1 MTDNH
6 KEKSTFGFKQVDS
19 EEKRGLVDGVF
30 DAVSENYDLMN
41 DFLSFGIHRLWK
53 RIALEIAEIR
63 PNYKILDLA
72 GGTGDLI
79 KLISPKISKEGVLI
93 LSDINQSM
101 LSLGR
106 DRLIDQGVN
115 NFLSVQLD
123 AQHIPFSDDYF
134 DLITIAFGLRNVTNK
149 ENALNSILRCLKP
162 GGKLV
167 ILEFS
172 KPENEMFR
180 EIYDLY
186 SFEIIPKIGD
196 RVAGSEESYRYLA
209 ESIRMHP
216 NQEELIEIMEQVGF
230 KECNYSNLTN
240 GVVAVHSGKK
250 ASLAND

>member
-1 MTDNH
+1 
-6 KEKSTFGFKQVDS
+6 
-19 EEKRGLVDGVF
+19 
-30 DAVSENYDLMN
+30 
-41 DFLSFGIHRLWK
+41 
-53 RIALEIAEIR
+53 
-63 PNYKILDLA
+63 
-72 GGTGDLI
+72 
-79 KLISPKISKEGVLI
+79 
-93 LSDINQSM
+93 M

-123 AQHIPFSDDYF
+123 AQNIPFSDDYF

-186 SFEIIPKIGD
+186 SFEVIPKIGEW
-196 RVAGSEESYRYLA
+196 VAAVSYT
-209 ESIRMHP
+209 H
-216 NQEELIEIMEQVGF
+216 
-230 KECNYSNLTN
+230 LTLPT
-240 GVVAVHSGKK
+240 K
-250 ASLAND
+250 A

>member
-1 MTDNH
+1 M
-6 KEKSTFGFKQVDS
+6 
-19 EEKRGLVDGVF
+19 
-30 DAVSENYDLMN
+30 
-41 DFLSFGIHRLWK
+41 
-53 RIALEIAEIR
+53 
-63 PNYKILDLA
+63 
-72 GGTGDLI
+72 
-79 KLISPKISKEGVLI
+79 ISPKISKEGVLI

-123 AQHIPFSDDYF
+123 AQQIPFSDDYF

-186 SFEIIPKIGD
+186 SFEIIPKIGEW
-196 RVAGSEESYRYLA
+196 VAGSEESYRYLA

-216 NQEELIEIMEQVGF
+216 NQEELMGIMEQVGF
-230 KECNYSNLTN
+230 EECSY
-240 GVVAVHSGKK
+240 SGKK
-250 ASLAND
+250 ASLVND

>member
-1 MTDNH
+1 M
-6 KEKSTFGFKQVDS
+6 
-19 EEKRGLVDGVF
+19 
-30 DAVSENYDLMN
+30 
-41 DFLSFGIHRLWK
+41 
-53 RIALEIAEIR
+53 
-63 PNYKILDLA
+63 
-72 GGTGDLI
+72 
-79 KLISPKISKEGVLI
+79 
-93 LSDINQSM
+93 
-101 LSLGR
+101 SLGR

-123 AQHIPFSDDYF
+123 AQNIPFSDDYF

-186 SFEIIPKIGD
+186 SFEVIPKIGEW
-196 RVAGSEESYRYLA
+196 VAGSEESYRYLA

-216 NQEELIEIMEQVGF
+216 NQEELMEIMEQVGF
-230 KECNYSNLTN
+230 KECSYSNLTN

-250 ASLAND
+250 TGLAND

>member
-1 MTDNH
+1 
-6 KEKSTFGFKQVDS
+6 
-19 EEKRGLVDGVF
+19 
-30 DAVSENYDLMN
+30 
-41 DFLSFGIHRLWK
+41 
-53 RIALEIAEIR
+53 
-63 PNYKILDLA
+63 
-72 GGTGDLI
+72 
-79 KLISPKISKEGVLI
+79 
-93 LSDINQSM
+93 M
-101 LSLGR
+101 LSIGR

-123 AQHIPFSDDYF
+123 AQNIPFSNDYF

-149 ENALNSILRCLKP
+149 ENALKSILRCLKP

-186 SFEIIPKIGD
+186 SFEVIPKIGEW
-196 RVAGSEESYRYLA
+196 VAGSEESYRYLA

-216 NQEELIEIMEQVGF
+216 DQKELMEIMEQVGF
-230 KECNYSNLTN
+230 KECSYSNLTN

-250 ASLAND
+250 AGLAND

>member
-79 KLISPKISKEGVLI
+79 RLISPKISQEGVLI

-123 AQHIPFSDDYF
+123 AQNIPFSDDYF

-186 SFEIIPKIGD
+186 SF
-196 RVAGSEESYRYLA
+196 
-209 ESIRMHP
+209 
-216 NQEELIEIMEQVGF
+216 
-230 KECNYSNLTN
+230 
-240 GVVAVHSGKK
+240 
-250 ASLAND
+250 

>member
-1 MTDNH
+1 
-6 KEKSTFGFKQVDS
+6 
-19 EEKRGLVDGVF
+19 
-30 DAVSENYDLMN
+30 
-41 DFLSFGIHRLWK
+41 
-53 RIALEIAEIR
+53 
-63 PNYKILDLA
+63 
-72 GGTGDLI
+72 
-79 KLISPKISKEGVLI
+79 
-93 LSDINQSM
+93 M

-123 AQHIPFSDDYF
+123 AQNIPFSDDYF

-186 SFEIIPKIGD
+186 SFEVIPKIGEW
-196 RVAGSEESYRYLA
+196 VAGSEESYRYLA
-209 ESIRMHP
+209 ESIQLHP
-216 NQEELIEIMEQVGF
+216 SQKEMIDKMEKVGYR
-230 KECNYSNLTN
+230 KCQYYNLTS
-240 GVVAVHSGKK
+240 GIVAVHKGYKI
-250 ASLAND
+250 

>member
-1 MTDNH
+1 
-6 KEKSTFGFKQVDS
+6 
-19 EEKRGLVDGVF
+19 
-30 DAVSENYDLMN
+30 
-41 DFLSFGIHRLWK
+41 
-53 RIALEIAEIR
+53 
-63 PNYKILDLA
+63 
-72 GGTGDLI
+72 
-79 KLISPKISKEGVLI
+79 
-93 LSDINQSM
+93 M

-123 AQHIPFSDDYF
+123 AQNIPFSDDYF

-149 ENALNSILRCLKP
+149 ENALTSILRCLKP

-186 SFEIIPKIGD
+186 SFEVIPKIGEW
-196 RVAGSEESYRYLA
+196 VAGSEESYRYLA

-216 NQEELIEIMEQVGF
+216 NQEELVKIMEQVGF
-230 KECNYSNLTN
+230 KECSYSNLTN

-250 ASLAND
+250 RVLQMIKDLIRFLHILHILKARIDLLIPEENKLNILIKFIILPWSLYSKGNNRGERLSVALEEAGPVFIKFGQILSTRPDLNTRRYS